1 MTDFD
6 THGYF
11 IGSFVMPIGYGGRG
25 YVLCCPHT
33 RYPIGNPLIYDTW
46 VRIYMSHIK

>member
-1 MTDFD
+1 MADFD

-25 YVLCCPHT
+25 YVLCCPIPAT
-33 RYPIGNPLIYDTW
+33 RWGT
-46 VRIYMSHIK
+46 R